1 MAGGKKRK
9 ADTNMWGSPSS
20 SNSSSRRK
28 GASSSRRGGSGS
40 GGGSGYGGTSSST
53 SGINESKAEKIFDEL
68 TEEDDPG
75 AANMEGE
82 LVASIMFACYRYYDS
97 FYSVSL
103 SLTKF
108 IISMTFPYLLQLS
121 RNMQTMRTTRSR
133 SPRGCP
139 CPRSPVETRCE

>member
-9 ADTNMWGSPSS
+9 ADTKMWGSPSS

-40 GGGSGYGGTSSST
+40 GGSGYGGPSSSS
-53 SGINESKAEKIFDEL
+53 SGINEGKAEKMFDEL

-82 LVASIMFACYRYYDS
+82 LVICLFT
-97 FYSVSL
+97 SL
-103 SLTKF
+103 EV
-108 IISMTFPYLLQLS
+108 Y
-121 RNMQTMRTTRSR
+121 
-133 SPRGCP
+133 GW
-139 CPRSPVETRCE
+139 